1 MGPSTL
7 KKNWNE
13 NGHTLLLSPPR
24 FSQLWMAGM
33 DCEAGAQTARKKKGK
48 VVLIV
53 IVLPCAVHKPLSR
66 VKKPTVELEG
76 VITTVQRSQ

>member
-1 MGPSTL
+1 MRMATPCFCLPPDSPSSGWLGWTVRL
-7 KKNWNE
+7 E
-13 NGHTLLLSPPR
+13 LR
-24 FSQLWMAGM
+24 QQ
-33 DCEAGAQTARKKKGK
+33 EKKKGK

-53 IVLPCAVHKPLSR
+53 IVFPCAVHKPLSR